1 MVDYKEIAAHLGPR
15 TGATQEWVCRV
26 LRNGIVKGEIT
37 GGTQLKQDEI
47 SAALNVSHI
56 PVREALRQ
64 LEAQGLVTIH
74 ANRGAVVSTLTRD
87 QLLDMM
93 EVRATLSVMKLKN
106 SAPKLTEDDY
116 QQLEKIIAEQK
127 HAEGLFEAEQL
138 NYKFHEILGSHDENG
153 IADRFMDLIHDNI
166 DRYLRHDF
174 YDDPTH
180 RERSVIEHEKILSA
194 CKRSAY
200 EEACDLL
207 KAHIIN
213 AKDYISPDVE

>member
-26 LRNGIVKGEIT
+26 LRNGIVKGEIA

-47 SAALNVSHI
+47 SGALNVSHI
-56 PVREALRQ
+56 PVREALHQ

-74 ANRGAVVSTLTRD
+74 ANRGAVVSTLTHD

-106 SAPKLTEDDY
+106 SAPKLTEEDFAE
-116 QQLEKIIAEQK
+116 LEQIIEEQK
-127 HAEGLFEAEQL
+127 EAKELFEIEHL
-138 NYKFHEILGSHDENG
+138 NYRFHEILGSHDENT

-174 YDDPTH
+174 YDDPEH
-180 RERSVIEHEKILSA
+180 RLKSVEEHEQIFKA
-194 CKRSAY
+194 CERGDY
-200 EEACDLL
+200 EEACELL
-207 KAHIIN
+207 RYHIIN
-213 AKDYISPDVE
+213 AKEYISPVNE

>member
-1 MVDYKEIAAHLGPR
+1 MVEYKEIASKLGPR

-74 ANRGAVVSTLTRD
+74 PNRGAVVSTLTRD

-93 EVRATLSVMKLKN
+93 EVRATLSVMKLKT
-106 SAPKLTEDDY
+106 SAPKLTEEDY
-116 QQLEKIIAEQK
+116 AELEHIIEQQKIAV
-127 HAEGLFEAEQL
+127 GLFEVEQL
-138 NYKFHEILGSHDENG
+138 NYRFHDILGSHDENG
-153 IADRFMDLIHDNI
+153 IADRFMALIHDNI

-174 YDDPTH
+174 YDDPEH
-180 RERSVIEHEKILSA
+180 RARSVDEHEKILNA
-194 CKRSAY
+194 CKRGDY

-207 KAHIIN
+207 KGHIIN
-213 AKDYISPDVE
+213 AKDYISISCE